1 MGKEDAYEHELKR
14 YIRNAEERFISY
26 KKMLEGVHRDKEAFP
41 PQEEWVIEYKDSLR
55 DAKNQEESRL
65 KDLIE
70 EKTHYPG
77 ITPIQFKKWSDKHM
91 RESRMRH
98 AAASIETAFEHMS
111 ASQKEAAGKLLALI
125 NG

>member
-70 EKTHYPG
+70 EKTYYPG
-77 ITPIQFKKWSDKHM
+77 ITPAQFRKWSDKHM

-98 AAASIETAFEHMS
+98 AAASIEMAFERMS